1 MLAIY
6 DRFGRLMQGSEI
18 LKKDVLEYIVF
29 ERHMANEYG
38 SWRLHDKIVPSWINA
53 TDIAESTYVLP
64 KKKSDPVSTEP
75 APTET
80 ILVEDTPKDAK
91 NVANAPSL

>member
-29 ERHMANEYG
+29 ERHVANEYG
-38 SWRLHDKIVPSWINA
+38 TWRLHDKIVPSWINA
-53 TDIAESTYVLP
+53 TDIAEGTYVLP
-64 KKKSDPVSTEP
+64 KPKPIPTEP
-75 APTET
+75 APMET
-80 ILVEDTPKDAK
+80 TLVEDMPKDAPK
-91 NVANAPSL
+91 NITNAPPS